1 MFTRHIKKK
10 RISGKNEWGKRRILL
25 NYFVEFVERV
35 DYDSLNLDTEKQLL
49 LQLKRRKPIDL
60 LKCAERGRRKKRV
73 KLLAASVLYSVVR
86 TWHPW
91 LEAAGKYTD
100 LFGEVKGGLHV
111 QSARQYYEV
120 WFSSSLAASQIQIDF
135 LLTGSD

>member
-1 MFTRHIKKK
+1 M
-10 RISGKNEWGKRRILL
+10 
-25 NYFVEFVERV
+25 ERV
-35 DYDSLNLDTEKQLL
+35 DYDSLNLDTETQLL
-49 LQLKRRKPIDL
+49 LQLSSQLAGINCIKPKRRKSIDFVN
-60 LKCAERGRRKKRV
+60 GRKGVGEKKKV

-100 LFGEVKGGLHV
+100 LFGEVKGGLYV
-111 QSARQYYEV
+111 QSAKQYYEI